1 MLYDFSILAT
11 GAELVKDRA
20 IEVSKLVNDST
31 NTSGALLEVSQ
42 LEYAYGAVKALK
54 SIDLTIN
61 DAECVCVVGANGA
74 GKTTLARVIGG
85 VYNSRSG
92 EVLFRGAR
100 IPRHTHQMV
109 GIGIASVLEGRRLFA
124 GQTVRVNLELGS
136 YGIRGDSSKEER
148 LAEILSL
155 FPRLAERLNQRA
167 GTLSG
172 GEQQMVAI
180 GRALMANPRLLILDE
195 PSMGLSPKIA
205 GEVFD
210 SLRALKPKGLAILLV
225 EQNAEMAFE
234 LADRVYVLQYGQVVK
249 VGSVQEIRELD
260 HIKLSYLGGSP
271 DHLDSIVMD
280 GSIDVVNEPGGV

>member
-1 MLYDFSILAT
+1 MLYDFSILVT
-11 GAELVKDRA
+11 GAELVKVWAADVPKPA
-20 IEVSKLVNDST
+20 NDST
-31 NTSGALLEVSQ
+31 NTSGALLEVSR
-42 LEYAYGAVKALK
+42 LEYAYGAVKAIK
-54 SIDLTIN
+54 SVDLTIN
-61 DAECVCVVGANGA
+61 DAECVCVIGANGA

-85 VYNSRSG
+85 VYKSRSG

-124 GQTVRVNLELGS
+124 GQTVKVNLELGS
-136 YGIRGDSSKEER
+136 YSKRGDSSKEER
-148 LAEILSL
+148 LEEILSL
-155 FPRLAERLNQRA
+155 FPRLGERLNQRT

-195 PSMGLSPKIA
+195 PSMGLSTKIA

-225 EQNAEMAFE
+225 EQNAELAFE
-234 LADRVYVLQYGQVVK
+234 LADRVYVLQYGEVVT

-260 HIKLSYLGGSP
+260 HIKLSYLGGSS
-271 DHLDSIVMD
+271 DHLDSLVMD
-280 GSIDVVNEPGGV
+280 GSIDVAVEPDDV

>member
-1 MLYDFSILAT
+1 MPCDFSILAT
-11 GAELVKDRA
+11 GAELVKDWA
-20 IEVSKLVNDST
+20 TEVPNLTNTST
-31 NTSGALLEVSQ
+31 STSGALLEVSQ
-42 LEYAYGAVKALK
+42 LEYSYGAVKALK
-54 SIDLTIN
+54 SIDLIIN

-85 VYNSRSG
+85 VYNPRSG

-136 YGIRGDSSKEER
+136 YGIKIENSKEEKF
-148 LAEILSL
+148 AEILSL
-155 FPRLAERLNQRA
+155 FPRLADRLDQSA

-180 GRALMANPRLLILDE
+180 GRALMANPKLLILDE

-225 EQNAEMAFE
+225 EQNAELAFE

-249 VGSVQEIRELD
+249 TGSVQEIRELD
-260 HIKLSYLGGSP
+260 HVKQSYLGGSSG
-271 DHLDSIVMD
+271 HLDSIIMD
-280 GSIDVVNEPGGV
+280 GSIDVAKESGEV